1 MPAEQCF
8 GLDEESP
15 QASAP
20 KEPTQSGEQRPVIGP
35 QCRVRHLA
43 VEHRHL
49 VSEYE
54 DLDRE
59 VAVLRAEES
68 EQLDDSNECQ
78 IEERQRHGPVST

>member
-35 QCRVRHLA
+35 QRRARHLA

-49 VSEYE
+49 MANHD
-54 DLDRE
+54 DLDGE
-59 VAVLRAEES
+59 FFLFIPAES
-68 EQLDDSNECQ
+68 NQLEQANE
-78 IEERQRHGPVST
+78 GYV